1 MRAASTIQTHI
12 ELQLMTANDKTSQ
25 ELRAQFDRHTERA
38 GTGSI
43 KWQFHVSD
51 GRIIEWDRT
60 DASHGEDQVL
70 PMWVADMDFQAAP
83 AIHEAV
89 MSVARHGV
97 YGYTAPTSE
106 YFESVC
112 AWMHRR
118 QDWYAEPDWVV
129 PCPGIVP
136 AFHLAVRRF
145 TEPGDKVLIQRPV
158 YHPFTYAAETNGR
171 IPVSNTL
178 RLANGRYEMDFDDLE
193 RKAADPAVKI
203 ALLCSPHNPVGRVWT
218 YDELNRFARICTN
231 NDVLIVA
238 DEIHADLTMPGFDF
252 IAFGKLERALREN
265 AIICTAP
272 SKAFNL
278 AGLQASNMVI
288 SNEALR
294 ESMRAELR
302 SCGLFTLNP
311 FGLAAVRAAYDDSE
325 DWLDAALSYI
335 NDNLDR
341 LESFASAHL
350 PGIKVIRPQGT
361 YLAWLDC
368 RGLGLND
375 ADLGTLFM
383 DKAKLYLDEGHIFGP
398 EGSGFMRLNVACPRS
413 ILDTALER
421 LRQAI
426 SAG

>member
-1 MRAASTIQTHI
+1 MHAALTKQARNGLT
-12 ELQLMTANDKTSQ
+12 LMTIENETIRD
-25 ELRAQFDRHTERA
+25 LHAQFDRHTDRA

-43 KWQFHVSD
+43 KWQFRVND
-51 GRIIEWDRT
+51 GRLIEWDRT
-60 DASHGEDQVL
+60 DASHGDDRVL

-112 AWMHRR
+112 AWMSRR
-118 QDWYAEPDWVV
+118 QDWYAEPEWVV

-145 TEPGDKVLIQRPV
+145 TQPGDKVLIQRPV
-158 YHPFTYAAETNGR
+158 YHPFTYAAETNDR
-171 IPVSNTL
+171 IPLSSAL
-178 RLANGRYEMDFDDLE
+178 HLANDRYEMDFDDLE
-193 RKAADPAVKI
+193 RKAADPAVKV

-218 YDELNRFARICTN
+218 YDELNRFAQICTH

-238 DEIHADLTMPGFDF
+238 DEIHADLTMPGFEF
-252 IAFGKLERALREN
+252 TAFGKLERMLLEN

-278 AGLQASNMVI
+278 AGLQASNLVI
-288 SNEALR
+288 RNEALR

-311 FGLAAVRAAYDDSE
+311 FGLAAVGAAYDKSE
-325 DWLDAALSYI
+325 VWLDAARSYI

-341 LESFASAHL
+341 LEAFASTDL

-368 RGLGLND
+368 RGLGLSD

-426 SAG
+426 SVD